1 MRIRVIWE
9 GKTRDA
15 HLRALAA
22 DYRKRISHFSNIE
35 IDEIQPVRGPRRG
48 AAGKLSAGER
58 RLLEKLKGSTRVF
71 LDERGREWNSQE
83 FAQWLG
89 QQAVR
94 GTREVAFLVGGPDG
108 FAAPFRQQAD
118 QLMAVSRMTLT
129 HDWTRAL
136 LLEQI
141 YRGFTILR
149 GYPYAH

>member
-22 DYRKRISHFSNIE
+22 DYRERISHFCNIE
-35 IDEIQPVRGPRRG
+35 IDEIQPVRAPGRS
-48 AAGKLSAGER
+48 AHGKLSAGER
-58 RLLEKLKGSTRVF
+58 HLLEKLKGSTRVF

-89 QQAVR
+89 QQALR
-94 GTREVAFLVGGPDG
+94 GTREVTFLVGGPDG
-108 FAAPFRQQAD
+108 FTAPFREEAD
-118 QLMAVSRMTLT
+118 QLMALSRMTLT
-129 HDWTRAL
+129 HDWIRAL